1 MTKTYQRTATVRLL
15 NWLMT
20 ALLRLGLGPA
30 NAYLLTV
37 HGRKTG
43 RPYTT
48 PVSIIREDDTR
59 YLVSPYGEVS
69 WVKNA
74 RANGQ
79 VTLSRGGD
87 AHTYRIVPLD
97 AQQAAP
103 ILKQYLQNE
112 PITRPYFDVNLDSSL
127 AQFAAEAPRHPV
139 FRLEPQ

>member
-20 ALLRLGLGPA
+20 QLLRLGLGPKDT
-30 NAYLLTV
+30 YLLTV

-43 RPYTT
+43 KRYTT
-48 PVSIIREDDTR
+48 PVSIIRQDDTR
-59 YLVSPYGEVS
+59 HLVSPYGEVS

-74 RANGQ
+74 RASGQ
-79 VTLSRGGD
+79 VTLSRGRD
-87 AHTYRIVPLD
+87 AHTYSIVQLD

-103 ILKQYLQNE
+103 ILKQYLHRE
-112 PITRPYFDVNLDSSL
+112 PITRPYFDVNADSPL
-127 AQFAAEAPRHPV
+127 AQFTAEAPRHPV